1 MSKSASELLNKLKIA
16 YKNIAIYE
24 QALTHP
30 SYNGDANT
38 KHQDYEKLE
47 FMGDAVLGYV
57 TADLVYKNRPE
68 MSEGNLTKLRSVL
81 VSTKPLAAYAR
92 NINLHEYVRIGHS
105 INIEQVKASDKILEN
120 VLEALI
126 GATYLDAGL
135 KTAYA
140 FIKGLLL
147 KDIKNYDVDD
157 LTDYKSK
164 LQEEIQ
170 AEHRDAVQYV
180 TVETYG
186 PAHDRTFVV
195 HVMYNGIVL
204 GIGKG
209 KSKKKAEEMAAKS
222 ALSKRSVI

>member
-1 MSKSASELLNKLKIA
+1 MSKQATELLKKLHITF
-16 YKNIAIYE
+16 KNLAIYE

-68 MSEGNLTKLRSVL
+68 LSEGNLTKLRSVL
-81 VSTKPLAAYAR
+81 VSTKPLAGYAR
-92 NINLHEYVRIGHS
+92 KIHLHEYIRIGHS
-105 INIEQVKASDKILEN
+105 ITLEQVKQSDKILEN

-126 GATYLDAGL
+126 GAIYLDAGL
-135 KTAYA
+135 KYAYRL
-140 FIKGLLL
+140 INDLLIS
-147 KDIKNYDVDD
+147 DIQKYDVDD

-180 TVETYG
+180 TVETNG
-186 PAHDRTFVV
+186 PAHDRTFKVQV
-195 HVMYNGIVL
+195 LYNGIVL
-204 GIGKG
+204 GVGEG

>member
-1 MSKSASELLNKLKIA
+1 MNSALDLLKKLHIVP
-16 YKNIAIYE
+16 KNIALYE

-81 VSTKPLAAYAR
+81 VSTKPLAGYAR
-92 NINLHEYVRIGHS
+92 KINLHEYIRIGHS
-105 INIEQVKASDKILEN
+105 ITIEQVKQSDKILEN

-126 GATYLDAGL
+126 GATYLDVGL
-135 KTAYA
+135 QIAYG
-140 FIKGLLL
+140 FIKKLLL
-147 KDIKNYDVDD
+147 SDILSYDVDD

-180 TVETYG
+180 TISQTG
-186 PAHDRTFVV
+186 PAHDRTFTVQV
-195 HVMYNGIVL
+195 LYNDIVL
-204 GIGKG
+204 GTGTG

>member
-1 MSKSASELLNKLKIA
+1 MSNVCDLLKKLHIT
-16 YKNIAIYE
+16 YKDIAIYE

-30 SYNGDANT
+30 SYNGEVNT

-92 NINLHEYVRIGHS
+92 KIHLDEYVRIGHS
-105 INIEQVKASDKILEN
+105 ITQTQVKESDKILEN
-120 VLEALI
+120 VFESLV
-126 GATYLDAGL
+126 GAIYLDAGL
-135 KTAYA
+135 NSAYR
-140 FIKGLLL
+140 FIKKVLLN
-147 KDIKNYDVDD
+147 DILSYDADN
-157 LTDYKSK
+157 LTDYKTK

-180 TVETYG
+180 TVSQSG
-186 PAHDRTFVV
+186 PAHEEQKESRR
-195 HVMYNGIVL
+195 NG
-204 GIGKG
+204 GERC
-209 KSKKKAEEMAAKS
+209 AQ
-222 ALSKRSVI
+222 

>member
-1 MSKSASELLNKLKIA
+1 MDKTVDLLKKLHITF
-16 YKNIAIYE
+16 KNIALYE

-92 NINLHEYVRIGHS
+92 KINLPNYIRIGHS
-105 INIEQVKASDKILEN
+105 ITADQVKNSDKILEN
-120 VLEALI
+120 VFEALV
-126 GATYLDAGL
+126 GAIYLDAGL
-135 KTAYA
+135 KYAYRL
-140 FIKGLLL
+140 ISSLLME
-147 KDIKNYDVDD
+147 DILNYDVDN

-180 TVETYG
+180 TVETSG
-186 PAHDRTFVV
+186 PAHDRTFKVQV
-195 HVMYNGIVL
+195 LYNGIVL
-204 GIGKG
+204 GVGEG

>member
-1 MSKSASELLNKLKIA
+1 MSKQVIDLLKKLHVV

-68 MSEGNLTKLRSVL
+68 LSEGNLTKLRSVL
-81 VSTKPLAAYAR
+81 VSTKPLAGYAR
-92 NINLHEYVRIGHS
+92 KINLHEYIRIGHS
-105 INIEQVKASDKILEN
+105 ITIEQVKQSDKILEN

-126 GATYLDAGL
+126 GAIYLDTGL
-135 KTAYA
+135 KYAYRL
-140 FIKGLLL
+140 INDLLIS
-147 KDIKNYDVDD
+147 DIQKYDVDD

-180 TVETYG
+180 TVETKG
-186 PAHDRTFVV
+186 PAHDRTFKVQV
-195 HVMYNGIVL
+195 LYNGIVL
-204 GIGKG
+204 GVGEG

>member
-1 MSKSASELLNKLKIA
+1 MSKAAQDLLKKLKIV
-16 YKNIAIYE
+16 YKDIAIYE

-68 MSEGNLTKLRSVL
+68 LSEGNLTKLRSVL

-92 NINLHEYVRIGHS
+92 SINLPEYIRIGHS
-105 INIEQVKASDKILEN
+105 ITLNQVKESDKILEN

-126 GATYLDAGL
+126 GAIYLDAGL
-135 KTAYA
+135 KNAYGL
-140 FIKGLLL
+140 IMKLLL
-147 KDIKNYDVDD
+147 NDIKNYDVDD

-170 AEHRDAVQYV
+170 AESRDAVQYV
-180 TVETYG
+180 TVEQTG
-186 PAHDRTFVV
+186 PAHDRTFKVNV
-195 HVMYNGIVL
+195 LFNGIVL
-204 GIGKG
+204 GTGEG

-222 ALSKRSVI
+222 ALSKRSVL

>member
-1 MSKSASELLNKLKIA
+1 MSKAAQDLLKKLKIA

-68 MSEGNLTKLRSVL
+68 LSEGNLTKLRSVL

-92 NINLHEYVRIGHS
+92 SIDLPEYIRIGHS
-105 INIEQVKASDKILEN
+105 ITLEQVKQSDKILEN

-126 GATYLDAGL
+126 GAIYLDAGL
-135 KTAYA
+135 KYAYRL
-140 FIKGLLL
+140 INNLLIN
-147 KDIKNYDVDD
+147 DIKKYDIDD

-180 TVETYG
+180 TVETSG
-186 PAHDRTFVV
+186 PAHDRTFKVQV
-195 HVMYNGIVL
+195 LFNGIVL
-204 GIGKG
+204 GVGEG

>member
-1 MSKSASELLNKLKIA
+1 MSNKLNNLLKSFNIS

-47 FMGDAVLGYV
+47 FMGDAVLNFV
-57 TADLVYKNRPE
+57 TADLVYKHRPE
-68 MSEGNLTKLRSVL
+68 LSEGNLTKLRSVL

-92 NINLHEYVRIGHS
+92 KIKLHEYIRIGHS
-105 INIEQVKASDKILEN
+105 ITLEQVKTSDKILEN
-120 VLEALI
+120 VFESLV
-126 GATYLDAGL
+126 GAIYLDAGM
-135 KTAYA
+135 KPAYRL
-140 FIKGLLL
+140 ISSLLL
-147 KDIKNYDVDD
+147 EDIKAYDVDD

-180 TVETYG
+180 TIETSG
-186 PAHDRTFVV
+186 PAHDRTFKVQV
-195 HVMYNGIVL
+195 LFNGIVL
-204 GIGKG
+204 GVGEG

-222 ALSKRSVI
+222 ALSKRSVL

>member
-1 MSKSASELLNKLKIA
+1 MNKLASLLKSFNIS
-16 YKNIAIYE
+16 YKNIALYE

-47 FMGDAVLGYV
+47 FMGDAVLNFV

-92 NINLHEYVRIGHS
+92 KIKLHEYIRIGHS
-105 INIEQVKASDKILEN
+105 ITIEQVKTSDKILEN
-120 VLEALI
+120 VFESLV
-126 GATYLDAGL
+126 GAIYLDAGL
-135 KTAYA
+135 KPAYRL
-140 FIKGLLL
+140 ISSLLL
-147 KDIKNYDVDD
+147 EDIKNYDVDD

-180 TVETYG
+180 TIETSG
-186 PAHDRTFVV
+186 PAHDRTFKVQV
-195 HVMYNGIVL
+195 LFNGIVL
-204 GIGKG
+204 GVGEG

>member
-1 MSKSASELLNKLKIA
+1 MSNVCDLLKKLHIT
-16 YKNIAIYE
+16 YKDIAIYE

-30 SYNGDANT
+30 SYNGEVNT

-92 NINLHEYVRIGHS
+92 KIHLDEYVRIGHS
-105 INIEQVKASDKILEN
+105 ITQAQVKESDKILEN
-120 VLEALI
+120 VFESLV
-126 GATYLDAGL
+126 GAIYLDAGL
-135 KTAYA
+135 NTAYR
-140 FIKGLLL
+140 FIKKVLLN
-147 KDIKNYDVDD
+147 DILSYDADN
-157 LTDYKSK
+157 LTDYKTK

-180 TVETYG
+180 TISQSG
-186 PAHDRTFVV
+186 PAHDRTFTVQV
-195 HVMYNGIVL
+195 KYNDIVL
-204 GIGKG
+204 GTGTG
-209 KSKKKAEEMAAKS
+209 KSKKKAEEMAAKD
-222 ALSKRSVI
+222 ALSKRSVL

>member
-1 MSKSASELLNKLKIA
+1 MSKTAQDLLKKLKIA
-16 YKNIAIYE
+16 YKDITIYE

-68 MSEGNLTKLRSVL
+68 LSEGNLTKLRSVL

-92 NINLHEYVRIGHS
+92 SIDLPEYIRIGHS
-105 INIEQVKASDKILEN
+105 ITLKQVKESDKILEN

-126 GATYLDAGL
+126 GAIYLDAGL
-135 KTAYA
+135 KNTYGL
-140 FIKGLLL
+140 ITKLLL
-147 KDIKNYDVDD
+147 SDIKNYDVDD

-170 AEHRDAVQYV
+170 AESRDAVQYV
-180 TVETYG
+180 TVDQSG
-186 PAHDRTFVV
+186 PAHDRTFKVNV
-195 HVMYNGIVL
+195 LFNGIVL
-204 GIGKG
+204 GTGEG
-209 KSKKKAEEMAAKS
+209 KSQKKAEEMAAKS

>member
-1 MSKSASELLNKLKIA
+1 MSKSAQDLLKKLKIV
-16 YKNIAIYE
+16 YKDIAIYE

-68 MSEGNLTKLRSVL
+68 LSEGNLTKLRSVL

-92 NINLHEYVRIGHS
+92 SIDLPEYIRIGHS
-105 INIEQVKASDKILEN
+105 ITINQVKESDKILEN

-126 GATYLDAGL
+126 GAIYLDAGL
-135 KTAYA
+135 KHAYDL
-140 FIKGLLL
+140 IMKLLL

-180 TVETYG
+180 TVETVG
-186 PAHDRTFVV
+186 PAHDRTFKVQV
-195 HVMYNGIVL
+195 LYNDIVL
-204 GIGKG
+204 GVGEG

-222 ALSKRSVI
+222 ALSKRSVL

>member
-1 MSKSASELLNKLKIA
+1 MSKISALLKNLHIA
-16 YKNIAIYE
+16 YKNLAIYE

-81 VSTKPLAAYAR
+81 VSTKPLANYAR
-92 NINLHEYVRIGHS
+92 KINLHEYIRIGHS
-105 INIEQVKASDKILEN
+105 ITLNQVKESDKILEN
-120 VLEALI
+120 VFEALI
-126 GATYLDAGL
+126 GAIYLDAGL
-135 KTAYA
+135 DPAYKL
-140 FIKGLLL
+140 IMSLLL
-147 KDIKNYDVDD
+147 DDIKNYDADN
-157 LTDYKSK
+157 LTDYKTK

-180 TVETYG
+180 TIETKG
-186 PAHDRTFVV
+186 PAHDRTFKVQV
-195 HVMYNGIVL
+195 LYNGIVL
-204 GIGKG
+204 GEGIG
-209 KSKKKAEEMAAKS
+209 KSKKQAEEMAAKS

>member
-1 MSKSASELLNKLKIA
+1 MNNVTDLLKKLHIT
-16 YKNIAIYE
+16 YKNVAIYE

-92 NINLHEYVRIGHS
+92 KINLPDYIRIGHS
-105 INIEQVKASDKILEN
+105 ITLKQVQESDKILEN

-135 KTAYA
+135 KTAYGL
-140 FIKGLLL
+140 IKKLLL
-147 KDIKNYDVDD
+147 EDIKSYDVDD

-180 TVETYG
+180 TIETTG
-186 PAHDRTFVV
+186 PAHDRTFKVQV
-195 HVMYNGIVL
+195 LYNNIVL
-204 GIGKG
+204 GVGEG

>member
-1 MSKSASELLNKLKIA
+1 MNKTTELLKRLHVVYKDIA
-16 YKNIAIYE
+16 LYE

-92 NINLHEYVRIGHS
+92 KLNLPAYIRIGHS
-105 INIEQVKASDKILEN
+105 ITTDQVKNSDKILEN
-120 VLEALI
+120 VFEALI
-126 GATYLDAGL
+126 GAIYLDAGL
-135 KTAYA
+135 KYAYRL
-140 FIKGLLL
+140 INSLLIE
-147 KDIKNYDVDD
+147 DILNYDVDN

-180 TVETYG
+180 TVDQFG
-186 PAHDRTFVV
+186 PAHDRTFKVQV
-195 HVMYNGIVL
+195 LYNGIVL
-204 GIGKG
+204 GTGEG

>member
-1 MSKSASELLNKLKIA
+1 MDKTVVLLKKLHIT
-16 YKNIAIYE
+16 YKNIALYE

-81 VSTKPLAAYAR
+81 VSTKPLANYAR
-92 NINLHEYVRIGHS
+92 KINLPEYIRIGHS
-105 INIEQVKASDKILEN
+105 ITADQVKNSDKILEN
-120 VLEALI
+120 VFEALV
-126 GATYLDAGL
+126 GAIYLDAGL
-135 KTAYA
+135 KYAYRL
-140 FIKGLLL
+140 ISTLLM
-147 KDIKNYDVDD
+147 KDILDYDVDN

-180 TVETYG
+180 TVETSG
-186 PAHDRTFVV
+186 PAHDRTFKVQV
-195 HVMYNGIVL
+195 LYNGIVL
-204 GIGKG
+204 GVGEG

>member
-1 MSKSASELLNKLKIA
+1 MNNITDLLKKLHIV
-16 YKNIAIYE
+16 YKNIALYE

-30 SYNGDANT
+30 SYNGEANT

-81 VSTKPLAAYAR
+81 VSTKPLAEYAR
-92 NINLHEYVRIGHS
+92 KIGLPDSIRIGHS
-105 INIEQVKASDKILEN
+105 ITVNQVKESDKILEN

-135 KTAYA
+135 KVAYG
-140 FIKGLLL
+140 FIKKLLL
-147 KDIKNYDVDD
+147 KDILSYDADN

-180 TVETYG
+180 TVEQSG
-186 PAHDRTFVV
+186 PAHDRTFKV
-195 HVMYNGIVL
+195 HVLYNDIVL
-204 GIGKG
+204 GVGTG
-209 KSKKKAEEMAAKS
+209 KSKKKAEEMAAKD
-222 ALSKRSVI
+222 ALSKRSVL

>member
-1 MSKSASELLNKLKIA
+1 MNKLASLLKSFNIS
-16 YKNIAIYE
+16 YKNLALYE

-47 FMGDAVLGYV
+47 FMGDAVLNFV

-92 NINLHEYVRIGHS
+92 KINLDQYVRIGHS
-105 INIEQVKASDKILEN
+105 ITANQVKESDKILEN
-120 VLEALI
+120 VFESLI
-126 GATYLDAGL
+126 GAIYLDAGL
-135 KTAYA
+135 KAAYR
-140 FIKGLLL
+140 FIKYILL
-147 KDIKNYDVDD
+147 KDIKSYDADN
-157 LTDYKSK
+157 LTDYKTK

-180 TVETYG
+180 TISQSG
-186 PAHDRTFVV
+186 PAHDRTFTVQV
-195 HVMYNGIVL
+195 KYNDIVL
-204 GIGKG
+204 GTGTG
-209 KSKKKAEEMAAKS
+209 KSKKKAEEMAAKD
-222 ALSKRSVI
+222 ALSKRSVL

>member
-1 MSKSASELLNKLKIA
+1 MSKAAQDLLKKLKIV
-16 YKNIAIYE
+16 YKDIAIYE

-30 SYNGDANT
+30 SYNGDVNT

-92 NINLHEYVRIGHS
+92 SIDLPEYIRIGHS
-105 INIEQVKASDKILEN
+105 ITLNQVKESDKILEN
-120 VLEALI
+120 VLEALV
-126 GATYLDAGL
+126 GAIYLDAGL
-135 KTAYA
+135 KTAYGL
-140 FIKGLLL
+140 IKKLLI

-170 AEHRDAVQYV
+170 AESRDAVQYV
-180 TVETYG
+180 TVEQTG
-186 PAHDRTFVV
+186 PAHDRTFKVNV
-195 HVMYNGIVL
+195 LFNGIVL
-204 GIGKG
+204 GTGEG

-222 ALSKRSVI
+222 ALSKRRVI

>member
-1 MSKSASELLNKLKIA
+1 MIKTSSLLKNLHIT

-57 TADLVYKNRPE
+57 TADLVYKHRPE

-81 VSTKPLAAYAR
+81 VSTKPLANYAR
-92 NINLHEYVRIGHS
+92 KINIPEYIRIGHS
-105 INIEQVKASDKILEN
+105 ITLNQVKESDKILEN

-126 GATYLDAGL
+126 GAIYLDAGL
-135 KTAYA
+135 RPAYKL
-140 FIKGLLL
+140 IEKLLL
-147 KDIKNYDVDD
+147 EDIKSYDADN

-180 TVETYG
+180 TVETSG
-186 PAHDRTFVV
+186 PAHDRTFRVQV
-195 HVMYNGIVL
+195 LYNGIVL
-204 GIGKG
+204 GEGTG

>member
-1 MSKSASELLNKLKIA
+1 MSNKLNNLLKSFNIS

-47 FMGDAVLGYV
+47 FMGDAVLNFV

-92 NINLHEYVRIGHS
+92 KIKLHEYIRIGHS
-105 INIEQVKASDKILEN
+105 ITLEQVKTSDKILEN
-120 VLEALI
+120 VFESLV
-126 GATYLDAGL
+126 GAIYLDAGL
-135 KTAYA
+135 KPAYRL
-140 FIKGLLL
+140 ISSLLL
-147 KDIKNYDVDD
+147 EDIKNYDVDD

-180 TVETYG
+180 TVETKG
-186 PAHDRTFVV
+186 PAHDRTFRVQV
-195 HVMYNGIVL
+195 RYNDIVL
-204 GIGKG
+204 GEGEG

>member
-1 MSKSASELLNKLKIA
+1 MSNVCDLLKKLHIT
-16 YKNIAIYE
+16 YKDIAIYE

-30 SYNGDANT
+30 SYNGEVNT

-92 NINLHEYVRIGHS
+92 KIHLDEYVRIGHS
-105 INIEQVKASDKILEN
+105 ITQSQVKESDKILEN
-120 VLEALI
+120 VFESLV
-126 GATYLDAGL
+126 GAIYLDAGL
-135 KTAYA
+135 NAAYR
-140 FIKGLLL
+140 FIKKVLLN
-147 KDIKNYDVDD
+147 DILSYDADN
-157 LTDYKSK
+157 LTDYKTK

-180 TVETYG
+180 TVSQSG
-186 PAHDRTFVV
+186 PAHDRTFTVQV
-195 HVMYNGIVL
+195 RYNDIIL
-204 GIGKG
+204 GTGTG
-209 KSKKKAEEMAAKS
+209 KSKKKAEEMAAKD
-222 ALSKRSVI
+222 ALSKRSVL

>member
-1 MSKSASELLNKLKIA
+1 MSKAAQDLLKKLRITYKDIA
-16 YKNIAIYE
+16 LYE

-30 SYNGDANT
+30 SYNGDVNT

-68 MSEGNLTKLRSVL
+68 MSEGDLTKLRSAL
-81 VSTKPLAAYAR
+81 VSTKPLAGYAR
-92 NINLHEYVRIGHS
+92 NINLHEYIRIGHS
-105 INIEQVKASDKILEN
+105 ITQEQVKQSDKILEN

-126 GATYLDAGL
+126 GAMYLDTGL
-135 KTAYA
+135 KQAYRL
-140 FIKGLLL
+140 ISLLL
-147 KDIKNYDVDD
+147 LEDIKSYDIDK

-180 TVETYG
+180 TVETHG
-186 PAHDRTFVV
+186 PAHNRTFKVQV
-195 HVMYNGIVL
+195 LFNGIIL
-204 GIGKG
+204 GEGEG
-209 KSKKKAEEMAAKS
+209 KSKKQAEEMAAKS
-222 ALSKRSVI
+222 ALSKRRVI

>member
-1 MSKSASELLNKLKIA
+1 MNKISELLKNLHIT

-81 VSTKPLAAYAR
+81 VSTKPLANYAR
-92 NINLHEYVRIGHS
+92 KISLHEYIRIGHS
-105 INIEQVKASDKILEN
+105 ITMNQVKESDKILEN
-120 VLEALI
+120 VFEALI
-126 GATYLDAGL
+126 GAIYLDAGL
-135 KTAYA
+135 KSAYKL
-140 FIKGLLL
+140 IMSLLL
-147 KDIKNYDVDD
+147 DDIKNYDADN
-157 LTDYKSK
+157 LTDYKTK

-180 TVETYG
+180 TVSQTG
-186 PAHDRTFVV
+186 PAHDRTFTVQV
-195 HVMYNGIVL
+195 KYNDIVL
-204 GIGKG
+204 GTGTG
-209 KSKKKAEEMAAKS
+209 KSKKKAEEMAAKD
-222 ALSKRSVI
+222 ALSKRSVL

>member
-1 MSKSASELLNKLKIA
+1 MSNVCDLLKKLHIT
-16 YKNIAIYE
+16 YKDIAIYE

-30 SYNGDANT
+30 SYNGEVNT

-92 NINLHEYVRIGHS
+92 KIHLDEYVRIGHS
-105 INIEQVKASDKILEN
+105 ITQTQVKESDKILEN
-120 VLEALI
+120 VFESLV
-126 GATYLDAGL
+126 GAIYLDAGL
-135 KTAYA
+135 NTAYR
-140 FIKGLLL
+140 FIKKVLLN
-147 KDIKNYDVDD
+147 DILSYDADN
-157 LTDYKSK
+157 LTDYKTK

-180 TVETYG
+180 TVSQSG
-186 PAHDRTFVV
+186 PAHDRTFTVQV
-195 HVMYNGIVL
+195 KYNDIVL
-204 GIGKG
+204 GTGTG
-209 KSKKKAEEMAAKS
+209 KSKKKAEEMAAKD
-222 ALSKRSVI
+222 ALSKRSVL

>member
-1 MSKSASELLNKLKIA
+1 MPKTSSLLKNLHIT
-16 YKNIAIYE
+16 YKNIGIYE

-81 VSTKPLAAYAR
+81 VSTKPLANYAR
-92 NINLHEYVRIGHS
+92 KISIPEYIRIGHS
-105 INIEQVKASDKILEN
+105 ITLNQVKGSDKILEN

-135 KTAYA
+135 KTAYKL
-140 FIKGLLL
+140 IESLLL
-147 KDIKNYDVDD
+147 EDIKEYDADN

-164 LQEEIQ
+164 LQEEFQ

-180 TVETYG
+180 TVETKG
-186 PAHDRTFVV
+186 PAHDRTFKVQ
-195 HVMYNGIVL
+195 VMYNNIVL
-204 GIGKG
+204 GEGVG

>member
-1 MSKSASELLNKLKIA
+1 MSKPVQDLLKKLRIT

-30 SYNGDANT
+30 SYNGDVNT

-92 NINLHEYVRIGHS
+92 SIGIPEYIRIGHS
-105 INIEQVKASDKILEN
+105 ITLNQVKESDKILEN
-120 VLEALI
+120 VFEALV
-126 GATYLDAGL
+126 GAIYLDAGL
-135 KTAYA
+135 KTAYGL
-140 FIKGLLL
+140 IKKLLMN
-147 KDIKNYDVDD
+147 DIKNYDIDD

-170 AEHRDAVQYV
+170 AESRDAVQYV
-180 TVETYG
+180 TVSQSG
-186 PAHDRTFVV
+186 PAHDRTFKVQV
-195 HVMYNGIVL
+195 LFNGIVL
-204 GIGKG
+204 GEGEG

>member
-1 MSKSASELLNKLKIA
+1 MNKLANLLKSFNIS
-16 YKNIAIYE
+16 YKNIALYE

-47 FMGDAVLGYV
+47 FMGDAVLNFV

-92 NINLHEYVRIGHS
+92 KIKLHEYIRIGHS
-105 INIEQVKASDKILEN
+105 ITLEQVKTSDKILEN
-120 VLEALI
+120 VFESLV
-126 GATYLDAGL
+126 GAIYLDAGL
-135 KTAYA
+135 KPAYRL
-140 FIKGLLL
+140 ISSLLL
-147 KDIKNYDVDD
+147 EDIKNYDVDD

-180 TVETYG
+180 TIETSG
-186 PAHDRTFVV
+186 PAHDRTFKVQV
-195 HVMYNGIVL
+195 LFNGIVL
-204 GIGKG
+204 GVGEG